1 VRRALGRHRGVLRAT
16 RGVSE
21 VISTIMLNFIST
33 SLVAYFLRRVAVRE
47 EGSNI
52 VATREIPESSRIP
65 GIRSAAAR
73 APRSTG
79 SSWWRCSRGSATGS
93 C

>member
-1 VRRALGRHRGVLRAT
+1 VLRAT

-47 EGSNI
+47 EGSDI

-65 GIRSAAAR
+65 GIPLGSGHLLADCAAN
-73 APRSTG
+73 G
-79 SSWWRCSRGSATGS
+79 SRLQAQGCG
-93 C
+93 